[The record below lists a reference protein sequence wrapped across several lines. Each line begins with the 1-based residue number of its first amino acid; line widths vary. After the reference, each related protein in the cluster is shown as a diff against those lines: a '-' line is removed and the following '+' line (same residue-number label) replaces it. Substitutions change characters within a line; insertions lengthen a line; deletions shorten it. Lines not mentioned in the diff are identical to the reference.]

1 MSLPAGQANTWRAR
15 FPVYYG
21 WLILGMVFLATFGAT
36 GTTQVAMGGIQIF
49 ITDDTGWDRATLSLA
64 VTSGS
69 WLGGFFSPF
78 LGRLTDRYGPRWL
91 MAGGLIVSGIAFLSL
106 GEVRLFWQFFAAY
119 IIGRAVGNPTLI
131 EVVPQTAVV
140 NFFRR
145 RRNIALG
152 LMSTF
157 RPIGGAI
164 TIQMFSLIVMYQ
176 GWRSAYRYFGIFGF
190 LMVLP
195 LIVIMRRRP
204 EDIGLLPDGASPGR
218 PADEMSIAR
227 ASARGTDEEFSW
239 TAREAFGTKAFWLLG
254 MTSVLGAWSI
264 SATGYSLVPYLHDE
278 VGLSKTQAVG
288 VLSFGTFLSLSN
300 LGWGYLADR
309 ITPRRCLVICL
320 LVSSVMLLILMTVN
334 SLAAALAFALVWGA
348 FSGSI
353 GTLDHMVMAQYFG
366 RTSYGTITGILQPFT
381 TFTLGLGPVAASFF
395 VAAVGNANIL
405 YFAIF
410 GVHLAGA
417 LFVLLAHQPA
427 RPVRDAR
434 QVISEV

>member
-1 MSLPAGQANTWRAR
+1 MNSSTGQAPTWRAR

-36 GTTQVAMGGIQIF
+36 GTTQVVMGGIQIF
-49 ITDDTGWDRATLSLA
+49 ITDDTGWDRATLSIA

-78 LGRLTDRYGPRWL
+78 LGRITDRYGPRWL
-91 MAGGLIVSGIAFLSL
+91 MAGGLIVSGIAFLLL
-106 GEVRLFWQFFAAY
+106 GEVRLFWQFFGAY
-119 IIGRAVGNPTLI
+119 LIGRAVGNPTLI
-131 EVVPQTAVV
+131 GVVPQTAVV

-164 TIQMFSLIVMYQ
+164 TIQIISFIAIHQ

-190 LMVLP
+190 LLVLP

-204 EDIGLLPDGASPGR
+204 EDIGLLPDGASPEG
-218 PADEMSIAR
+218 PADETSIAP
-227 ASARGTDEEFSW
+227 ASGRGTDEEFSW

-254 MTSVLGAWSI
+254 VTSVLGSWAA

-300 LGWGYLADR
+300 LGWAYLADR

-320 LVSSVMLLILMTVN
+320 AVSGLMMLVLMMVN
-334 SLAAALAFALVWGA
+334 SLATALVFALIWGV
-348 FSGSI
+348 FSGS
-353 GTLDHMVMAQYFG
+353 GGSLDHMVLAQYFG
-366 RTSYGTITGILQPFT
+366 RRSYGTITGALQPFT
-381 TFTLGLGPVAASFF
+381 TFTLGMGPAAASIF
-395 VAAVGNANIL
+395 VAAVGNASIL

-410 GVHLAGA
+410 GVHLASA
-417 LFVLLAHQPA
+417 LFVFLAHQPA

-434 QVISEV
+434 QVIPEV